1 MTLRHYFT
9 THEVA
14 RLAHVSPSTVLN
26 WIDRG
31 LLPAHRTP
39 GGHRRVQRDQLIE
52 FLRSHS
58 MPLPA
63 QLSEVHKL
71 LIVDGDASTLRSALE
86 ALKQCA
92 PQVEVE
98 GFANPI
104 DGLLACGASP
114 PDVLLLDAALGHVD
128 ALEACRRLS
137 GGWDHPVRVIVTSRS
152 PSDSQRAAYLRAGAQ
167 GYLSSPIDPKELLRL
182 LGLMEDISARQ

>member
-1 MTLRHYFT
+1 M
-9 THEVA
+9 
-14 RLAHVSPSTVLN
+14 
-26 WIDRG
+26 
-31 LLPAHRTP
+31 
-39 GGHRRVQRDQLIE
+39 QRDQLIG
-52 FLRSHS
+52 FLREHN

-71 LIVDGDASTLRSALE
+71 LIIDGDASTLRGALE

-137 GGWDHPVRVIVTSRS
+137 TGWDHPVRVIVTSRT

-167 GYLSSPIDPKELLRL
+167 GYLPSPVEPNDLLKL
-182 LGLMEDISARQ
+182 LGLIEDIAARQ